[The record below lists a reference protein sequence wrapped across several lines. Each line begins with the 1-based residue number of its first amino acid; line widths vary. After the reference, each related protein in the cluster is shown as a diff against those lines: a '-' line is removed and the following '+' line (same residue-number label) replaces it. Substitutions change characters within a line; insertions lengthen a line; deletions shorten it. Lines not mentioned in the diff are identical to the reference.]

1 MTAEQFPRRHHNRT
15 ERLGRHV
22 GSLVLIWVIYS
33 LVRSATAD
41 EWGQAMDNANDI
53 LRLQSALGLP
63 AELGIQQAIVDNTRI
78 LMAANVYYLAAH
90 FPVTVAFLAWVWF
103 RDLEQ
108 RARVVQTLVLATLSA
123 LVIHVLYPLAPP
135 RFLDGFVDTA
145 ALIGPDPYSLGIAG
159 VANQIAAMPSMH
171 VGWALLV
178 AIGFSRMSDS
188 RWRNLAFLH
197 PVITTVVVIVTA
209 NHYWLDAIIGAVLVL
224 VAWWLTTLVARG
236 QQPDESPPPSPPK
249 IRETVGS
256 SC

>member
-1 MTAEQFPRRHHNRT
+1 MTAEQFPRHSNRT
-15 ERLGRHV
+15 ERLGRHL
-22 GSLVLIWVIYS
+22 GALALIWVCYS
-33 LVRSATAD
+33 LVRAATAD
-41 EWGQAMDNANDI
+41 EWTQAMENANEI

-63 AELGIQQAIVDNTRI
+63 AELGIQRAIVDNTRI

-108 RARVVQTLVLATLSA
+108 RARVIQTLVLATSSA
-123 LVIHVLYPLAPP
+123 LVLHVLYPLAPP

-145 ALIGPDPYSLGIAG
+145 ALIGPDPYSLGVAG

-178 AIGFSRMSDS
+178 AIGISRMSDS
-188 RWRNLAFLH
+188 RWRNLAFAH

-224 VAWWLTTLVARG
+224 AAWWLTTLVTRS
-236 QQPDESPPPSPPK
+236 QRTDQPAPPSPPP
-249 IRETVGS
+249 IRQTVDS

>member
-1 MTAEQFPRRHHNRT
+1 MTAEQFPRHRNRT
-15 ERLGRHV
+15 ERLGRHL
-22 GSLVLIWVIYS
+22 GALVLIWVTYS

-41 EWGQAMDNANDI
+41 EWSQAMDNANDI

-63 AELGIQQAIVDNTRI
+63 AELGIQQAIADNTRI

-90 FPVTVAFLAWVWF
+90 FPFTVAFLAWVWF

-108 RARVVQTLVLATLSA
+108 RARVIQTLVLATFSA

-178 AIGFSRMSDS
+178 AIGISRMSDS

-224 VAWWLTTLVARG
+224 VAWWLTTLVSRG
-236 QQPDESPPPSPPK
+236 QQTEESPPPSPPK